1 MVRFW
6 YIAVN
11 SKEVSMEDLLT
22 NAFNTGD
29 IKIVIAALTV
39 YAIIYLQRKD
49 TKSKRDDAHES
60 LDTRVKLL
68 ETEVNRL
75 RDLDLE
81 TKLAQIQTDL
91 QWIKEKLK

>member
-1 MVRFW
+1 
-6 YIAVN
+6 
-11 SKEVSMEDLLT
+11 MEDILT

-29 IKIVIAALTV
+29 LKVIVVAAIL
-39 YAIIYLQRKD
+39 YLIIYFQRKD
-49 TKSKRDDAHES
+49 TKVKRDDAQEDFDKR
-60 LDTRVKLL
+60 LTLV

-75 RDLDLE
+75 KDLDLE

>member
-1 MVRFW
+1 
-6 YIAVN
+6 
-11 SKEVSMEDLLT
+11 MEDLLT

-49 TKSKRDDAHES
+49 TKGKRDDAQES
-60 LDTRVKLL
+60 MDTRIKLL

>member
-1 MVRFW
+1 
-6 YIAVN
+6 
-11 SKEVSMEDLLT
+11 MEELLT

-29 IKIVIAALTV
+29 IKIVIAALVV
-39 YAIIYLQRKD
+39 YAIVYMQRKD
-49 TKSKRDDAHES
+49 TKAKRDDAQES
-60 LDTRVKLL
+60 MDTRIKLL